1 MDVLIR
7 ILLRYFAMLLVA
19 KGILHPELGDL
30 FASDPDI
37 LMAVQVVAGVVAGVV
52 AEGWYLVARRMGWRT

>member
-7 ILLRYFAMLLVA
+7 IILRYFAMLLVA

-30 FASDPDI
+30 FASDPEI
-37 LMAVQVVAGVVAGVV
+37 LAMVQVVAGVLAGVV
-52 AEGWYLVARRMGWRT
+52 AECWYFLAKRFGWRT

>member
-7 ILLRYFAMLLVA
+7 IILRYFAMFLVA
-19 KGILHPELGDL
+19 KGFFSPELGDL

-37 LMAVQVVAGVVAGVV
+37 LMVTQIVGGLAAGFI
-52 AEGWYLVARRMGWRT
+52 AEGWYLVARRMGWST